1 MPFNQDERICECRF
15 VDSNDNIWTRFVGKP
30 RNRSIVVQIHSIGG
44 IGKTEI
50 EPLFDRSIGKHL
62 TFRSKEDIGE
72 LAKSIRK
79 RINEQKGVT
88 GDSELDFLKPSAQTE
103 ETIDELTFRILKD
116 IYTTKQA
123 EEDKAHRRAAARE
136 NNRKILE
143 LIAKK
148 QDQELESKSIEE
160 LEKMLQNDDD

>member
-1 MPFNQDERICECRF
+1 MYKIASRKKLRIQ
-15 VDSNDNIWTRFVGKP
+15 T
-30 RNRSIVVQIHSIGG
+30 NRGMLSVEQ
-44 IGKTEI
+44 
-50 EPLFDRSIGKHL
+50 LWDL
-62 TFRSKEDIGE
+62 SKEDIGE

-79 RINEQKGVT
+79 RINDQKGVT

-116 IYTTKQA
+116 IYQTKQA

-148 QDQELESKSIEE
+148 QDQELENKSIEE
-160 LEKMLQNDDD
+160 LEKMLQDDDD

>member
-1 MPFNQDERICECRF
+1 MYKIALRKKLRIQTNKGMLSVEQLW
-15 VDSNDNIWTRFVGKP
+15 D
-30 RNRSIVVQIHSIGG
+30 
-44 IGKTEI
+44 
-50 EPLFDRSIGKHL
+50 L
-62 TFRSKEDIGE
+62 SKEDIGE
-72 LAKSIRK
+72 LAKAIRR

-148 QDQELESKSIEE
+148 QDQILESKSIEE
-160 LEKMLQNDDD
+160 LEKMLQNDDE

>member
-1 MPFNQDERICECRF
+1 MYKIAARKKLRIA
-15 VDSNDNIWTRFVGKP
+15 T
-30 RNRSIVVQIHSIGG
+30 NRGNLSVEQ
-44 IGKTEI
+44 
-50 EPLFDRSIGKHL
+50 LWDL
-62 TFRSKEDIGE
+62 SKEEIGE

-79 RINEQKGVT
+79 RINDQKGVT

-148 QDQELESKSIEE
+148 QDQELENKSVEE
-160 LEKMLQNDDD
+160 LEAMLQNEE

>member
-1 MPFNQDERICECRF
+1 MYKIASRKKLRIQTNRGMLSVEQLWDLSKDE
-15 VDSNDNIWTRFVGKP
+15 
-30 RNRSIVVQIHSIGG
+30 
-44 IGKTEI
+44 
-50 EPLFDRSIGKHL
+50 
-62 TFRSKEDIGE
+62 IGE
-72 LAKSIRK
+72 LAKAIRK
-79 RINEQKGVT
+79 RINDQKGVT

-123 EEDKAHRRAAARE
+123 EEDKDHRRAAARE

-148 QDQELESKSIEE
+148 QDQDLENKSIEE
-160 LEKMLQNDDD
+160 LEKMLQNEE

>member
-1 MPFNQDERICECRF
+1 MYKIASRKKLRIQ
-15 VDSNDNIWTRFVGKP
+15 T
-30 RNRSIVVQIHSIGG
+30 NRGMLSVEQ
-44 IGKTEI
+44 
-50 EPLFDRSIGKHL
+50 LWDL
-62 TFRSKEDIGE
+62 SKEDIGE

-79 RINEQKGVT
+79 RINDQKGVT
-88 GDSELDFLKPSAQTE
+88 GDSELDFLNPSAQTE

-148 QDQELESKSIEE
+148 QDQELENKSIEE
-160 LEKMLQNDDD
+160 LEKMLQNEE

>member
-1 MPFNQDERICECRF
+1 MYKIASRKKLRIQ
-15 VDSNDNIWTRFVGKP
+15 T
-30 RNRSIVVQIHSIGG
+30 NRGMLSVEQ
-44 IGKTEI
+44 
-50 EPLFDRSIGKHL
+50 LWDL
-62 TFRSKEDIGE
+62 SKEDIGE

-79 RINEQKGVT
+79 RINDQKGVT

-116 IYTTKQA
+116 IYQTKQA
-123 EEDKAHRRAAARE
+123 EEDKAHRRATARE

-148 QDQELESKSIEE
+148 QDEALEGKTIEE
-160 LEKMLQNDDD
+160 LEKMLQNEE

>member
-1 MPFNQDERICECRF
+1 MYKIASRKKLRIQ
-15 VDSNDNIWTRFVGKP
+15 T
-30 RNRSIVVQIHSIGG
+30 NRGMLSVEQ
-44 IGKTEI
+44 
-50 EPLFDRSIGKHL
+50 LWDL
-62 TFRSKEDIGE
+62 SKEDIGE

-79 RINEQKGVT
+79 RINDQKGVT

-116 IYTTKQA
+116 IYQTKQA

-148 QDQELESKSIEE
+148 QDQELENKSIEE
-160 LEKMLQNDDD
+160 LEKMLQNED

>member
-1 MPFNQDERICECRF
+1 MYKIAARKKLRIA
-15 VDSNDNIWTRFVGKP
+15 T
-30 RNRSIVVQIHSIGG
+30 NRGNLSVEQ
-44 IGKTEI
+44 
-50 EPLFDRSIGKHL
+50 LWDL
-62 TFRSKEDIGE
+62 SKEEIGE

-79 RINEQKGVT
+79 RINDQKGVT

-148 QDQELESKSIEE
+148 QDQELENKSIEE
-160 LEKMLQNDDD
+160 LEKMLQSEE

>member
-1 MPFNQDERICECRF
+1 MYKIASRKKLRIQ
-15 VDSNDNIWTRFVGKP
+15 T
-30 RNRSIVVQIHSIGG
+30 NRGMLSVEQ
-44 IGKTEI
+44 
-50 EPLFDRSIGKHL
+50 LWDL
-62 TFRSKEDIGE
+62 SKEDIGE

-79 RINEQKGVT
+79 RINDQKGVT
-88 GDSELDFLKPSAQTE
+88 GDSELEFLKPSAQTE

-148 QDQELESKSIEE
+148 QDQELENKSIEE
-160 LEKMLQNDDD
+160 LEKMLQNEE

>member
-1 MPFNQDERICECRF
+1 MYKIASRKKLRIQ
-15 VDSNDNIWTRFVGKP
+15 T
-30 RNRSIVVQIHSIGG
+30 NRGMLSVEQ
-44 IGKTEI
+44 
-50 EPLFDRSIGKHL
+50 LWDL
-62 TFRSKEDIGE
+62 SKEEIGE

-79 RINEQKGVT
+79 RINDQKGVT

-116 IYTTKQA
+116 IYQTKQA
-123 EEDKAHRRAAARE
+123 EEDKAHCRAAARE

-148 QDQELESKSIEE
+148 QDQELENKSIEE
-160 LEKMLQNDDD
+160 LEKMLQNEE

>member
-1 MPFNQDERICECRF
+1 MYKIASRKKLRIQ
-15 VDSNDNIWTRFVGKP
+15 T
-30 RNRSIVVQIHSIGG
+30 NRGMLSVEQ
-44 IGKTEI
+44 
-50 EPLFDRSIGKHL
+50 LWDL
-62 TFRSKEDIGE
+62 SKEEIGE

-79 RINEQKGVT
+79 RINDQKGVT

-160 LEKMLQNDDD
+160 LEKMLQDDDD

>member
-1 MPFNQDERICECRF
+1 MYKIASRKKLRIQ
-15 VDSNDNIWTRFVGKP
+15 T
-30 RNRSIVVQIHSIGG
+30 NRGMLSVEQ
-44 IGKTEI
+44 
-50 EPLFDRSIGKHL
+50 LWDL
-62 TFRSKEDIGE
+62 SKEYIGE
-72 LAKSIRK
+72 LAKAIRK
-79 RINEQKGVT
+79 RINDQKGVT

-148 QDQELESKSIEE
+148 QDQELENKSIEE
-160 LEKMLQNDDD
+160 LEKMLQNEE

>member
-1 MPFNQDERICECRF
+1 MYKIASRKKLRIQ
-15 VDSNDNIWTRFVGKP
+15 T
-30 RNRSIVVQIHSIGG
+30 NRGMLSVEQ
-44 IGKTEI
+44 
-50 EPLFDRSIGKHL
+50 LWDL
-62 TFRSKEDIGE
+62 SKEDIGE

-79 RINEQKGVT
+79 RINDQKGVT

-148 QDQELESKSIEE
+148 QDQELENKSIEE

>member
-1 MPFNQDERICECRF
+1 MYKIASRKKLRIQ
-15 VDSNDNIWTRFVGKP
+15 T
-30 RNRSIVVQIHSIGG
+30 NRGMLSVEQ
-44 IGKTEI
+44 
-50 EPLFDRSIGKHL
+50 LWDL
-62 TFRSKEDIGE
+62 SKEDIGE

-79 RINEQKGVT
+79 RINDQKGVT

-116 IYTTKQA
+116 IYQTKQA

-148 QDQELESKSIEE
+148 QDQELENKSIEE
-160 LEKMLQNDDD
+160 LEAMLQSEE

>member
-1 MPFNQDERICECRF
+1 MYKIASRKKLRIQ
-15 VDSNDNIWTRFVGKP
+15 T
-30 RNRSIVVQIHSIGG
+30 NRGMLSVEQ
-44 IGKTEI
+44 
-50 EPLFDRSIGKHL
+50 LWDL
-62 TFRSKEDIGE
+62 SKEDIGE
-72 LAKSIRK
+72 LAKAIRK
-79 RINEQKGVT
+79 RINDQKGVT

-143 LIAKK
+143 LIAK
-148 QDQELESKSIEE
+148 
-160 LEKMLQNDDD
+160 

>member
-1 MPFNQDERICECRF
+1 MYKIASRKKLRIQ
-15 VDSNDNIWTRFVGKP
+15 T
-30 RNRSIVVQIHSIGG
+30 NRGMLSVEQ
-44 IGKTEI
+44 
-50 EPLFDRSIGKHL
+50 LWDL
-62 TFRSKEDIGE
+62 SKEDIGE

-79 RINEQKGVT
+79 RINDQKGVT

-116 IYTTKQA
+116 IYQTKQT

-148 QDQELESKSIEE
+148 QDQELENKSIEE
-160 LEKMLQNDDD
+160 LEKMLQNEE

>member
-1 MPFNQDERICECRF
+1 MYKIASRKKLRIQ
-15 VDSNDNIWTRFVGKP
+15 T
-30 RNRSIVVQIHSIGG
+30 NRGMLSVEQ
-44 IGKTEI
+44 
-50 EPLFDRSIGKHL
+50 LWDL
-62 TFRSKEDIGE
+62 SKEDIGE

-79 RINEQKGVT
+79 RINDQKGVT

-116 IYTTKQA
+116 IYQTKQA
-123 EEDKAHRRAAARE
+123 EEDKAHRRVAARE

-148 QDQELESKSIEE
+148 QDQELENKSIEE
-160 LEKMLQNDDD
+160 LEKMLQNEE

>member
-1 MPFNQDERICECRF
+1 MYKIASRKKLRIQ
-15 VDSNDNIWTRFVGKP
+15 T
-30 RNRSIVVQIHSIGG
+30 NRGMLSVEQ
-44 IGKTEI
+44 
-50 EPLFDRSIGKHL
+50 LWDL
-62 TFRSKEDIGE
+62 SKEDIGE

-79 RINEQKGVT
+79 RINDQKGVT

-116 IYTTKQA
+116 IYQTKQA

-148 QDQELESKSIEE
+148 QDQELENKSIEE
-160 LEKMLQNDDD
+160 LEEMLQNEE

>member
-1 MPFNQDERICECRF
+1 MYKIASRKKLRIQ
-15 VDSNDNIWTRFVGKP
+15 T
-30 RNRSIVVQIHSIGG
+30 NRGMLSVEQ
-44 IGKTEI
+44 
-50 EPLFDRSIGKHL
+50 LWDL
-62 TFRSKEDIGE
+62 SKEDIGE
-72 LAKSIRK
+72 LAKAIRK
-79 RINEQKGVT
+79 RINDQKGVT

-116 IYTTKQA
+116 IYLTKQE

-148 QDQELESKSIEE
+148 QDQELENKSIEE

>member
-1 MPFNQDERICECRF
+1 MYKIASRKKLRIQ
-15 VDSNDNIWTRFVGKP
+15 T
-30 RNRSIVVQIHSIGG
+30 NRGMLSVEQ
-44 IGKTEI
+44 
-50 EPLFDRSIGKHL
+50 LWDL
-62 TFRSKEDIGE
+62 SKEDIGE

-79 RINEQKGVT
+79 RINDQKGVT

-116 IYTTKQA
+116 IYQTKQA
-123 EEDKAHRRAAARE
+123 EEDKAHRRATARE

-148 QDQELESKSIEE
+148 QDQELENKSIEE
-160 LEKMLQNDDD
+160 LEKMLQNEE